1 MVIDTNVLLDLFV
14 FQDPAFEPMR
24 QALTRGG
31 LQPLASAQTLAEL
44 QDVIAREKF
53 QLSGPQQRLILQRWR
68 DCSTVID
75 DAEIQRAPWR
85 CKDKADQIFLDL
97 AYSFRP
103 CVLLSKDLQILKFRK
118 RAAKEGVVI
127 DAQWHSQSPEA
138 HDLKND
144 PRCE

>member
-1 MVIDTNVLLDLFV
+1 MIDTNVLLDLFV
-14 FQDPAFEPMR
+14 FQDPVFEPMT
-24 QALTRGG
+24 QALIRGG
-31 LQPLASAQTLAEL
+31 LQPLVSAQTVAEL

-53 QLSGPQQRLILQRWR
+53 QLSEPQQLLILQRWR
-68 DCSTVID
+68 DCSTLID

-103 CVLLSKDLQILKFRK
+103 CALISKDLQVLKFRK
-118 RAAKEGVVI
+118 RAAREGVII

-144 PRCE
+144 RPCE